1 MADNERPRRTNRER
15 LEIIRKELS
24 AGARSL
30 AAAYAA
36 GFRRDAA
43 GLRRW
48 LSDVSLPETAVLLL
62 GSLFFAVLVAG
73 LLIYS
78 TISSDF
84 EPPDQRDVNRPA
96 GGAIILDRNG
106 QVLFR
111 YIDES
116 NGLRQPVPLPQVSD
130 HVIAATIATED
141 ANFYDNPGVNFEGLA
156 RAVWENLSPVSGSF
170 LEGSGGSSITQQ
182 LVKQLYFSED
192 KQSARSFDRK
202 AREIVFALK
211 LSDDYG
217 KEQVL
222 EWYLNEISYGG
233 MYFGIEA
240 ASQGY
245 FGKPAAELTL
255 AEAAL
260 LAGIPQ
266 SPAAYDPR
274 ANPDAAV
281 ARRNMV
287 LDLLAQHES
296 LQVREATDYPVNLE
310 AIEAAKA
317 APLELAPDKDYVLH
331 APHFVFTYLQPEL
344 EAMFGHEALLKDGL
358 VVTTTIDLN
367 LQLEAEQILEQNIA
381 NFEASSNTHN
391 GSADVIDPTTGELL
405 VMVGSRDHANDEI
418 GGQNNNLLALNSP
431 GSSFKPFV
439 YLGLFLQGN
448 SGPGVPIDD
457 SPVSYRQPDGT
468 VFSPTNP
475 DRRNHGWVTIR
486 TALGNSYNVT
496 AFRAAQALGVN
507 EVVRVARHAGLT
519 GLDGSY
525 GPAIAIGGV
534 DIRGLDL
541 AYAYTVLANGGVMR
555 GQTPKIPH
563 AQGERSIDPVSILSV
578 ARNSGEVLYQAE
590 RLEHR
595 QFPEQQVFL
604 VNSILSDPNAQCQT
618 FGCGGISVPDYQ
630 VAVKTGTSEP
640 FDPKG
645 PNAGKIGETW
655 AFGYTPDVVVG
666 IWAGNS
672 DNAPITNITSSSIA
686 FRAMRDLVL
695 KYYGGQRATPF
706 TPPQGVVKARAC
718 FVSPARMCVDD
729 YFIEDSLRGLA
740 ATSPSNNAPQASQ
753 PNREQE
759 RRDEQLQQQ
768 LQQQLQEQLR
778 EQQQQ
783 QREQQNRENDRN
795 DNRGRGGNNDDD

>member
-1 MADNERPRRTNRER
+1 
-15 LEIIRKELS
+15 
-24 AGARSL
+24 
-30 AAAYAA
+30 
-36 GFRRDAA
+36 
-43 GLRRW
+43 
-48 LSDVSLPETAVLLL
+48 
-62 GSLFFAVLVAG
+62 
-73 LLIYS
+73 
-78 TISSDF
+78 
-84 EPPDQRDVNRPA
+84 
-96 GGAIILDRNG
+96 
-106 QVLFR
+106 
-111 YIDES
+111 
-116 NGLRQPVPLPQVSD
+116 
-130 HVIAATIATED
+130 
-141 ANFYDNPGVNFEGLA
+141 VNFEGLA

-182 LVKQLYFSED
+182 LVKRLYFSED
-192 KQSARSFDRK
+192 QQSARSFDRK
-202 AREIVFALK
+202 AREIVFALQ
-211 LSDDYG
+211 LSDDFG

-222 EWYLNEISYGG
+222 TWYLNEISYGG

-274 ANPDAAV
+274 ANPEAAV

-287 LDLLAQHES
+287 LDLLAQHQS
-296 LQVREATDYPVNLE
+296 LQVREAADYPVSLE

-317 APLELAPDKDYVLH
+317 APLEMAPDRDYVLY
-331 APHFVFTYLQPEL
+331 APHFVFTYLEPEL
-344 EAMFGHEALLKDGL
+344 EAMFGREALLNDGL

-367 LQLEAEQILEQNIA
+367 LQLEAERILEENIA

-391 GSADVIDPTTGELL
+391 GAAVVIDPRTGELL
-405 VMVGSRDHANDEI
+405 VMVGSRDHANEEI
-418 GGQNNNLLALNSP
+418 QGQNNNLLAHNSP

-457 SPVSYRQPDGT
+457 SPIRYQQPDGT
-468 VFSPTNP
+468 IFSPTNP
-475 DRRNHGWVTIR
+475 DKRNHGWVTIR
-486 TALGNSYNVT
+486 NALGNSYNVP
-496 AFRAAQALGVN
+496 AFRAAQAVGVH

-525 GPAIAIGGV
+525 GPAISIGGV
-534 DIRGLDL
+534 DVKGLDL
-541 AYAYTVLANGGVMR
+541 AYAYTVLANGGIMR
-555 GQTPKIPH
+555 GQRPAIPH
-563 AQGERSIDPVSILSV
+563 PQGERGMDPVSILSV
-578 ARNSGEVLYQAE
+578 ARNNGEVVFQAE

-618 FGCGGISVPDYQ
+618 FGCGGISVPGYQ

-640 FDPKG
+640 FDPRG

-686 FRAMRDLVL
+686 FRAMRDLIL
-695 KYYGGQRATPF
+695 TYYGGRPATPF
-706 TPPQGVVKARAC
+706 TPPPGVVRVQAC
-718 FVSPARMCVDD
+718 FASPAQMCVND
-729 YFIEDSLRGLA
+729 YFIEASLRAFTLA
-740 ATSPSNNAPQASQ
+740 PTAAPRPPISRSNPDSQ
-753 PNREQE
+753 EQQRRQQELQRQIEEQRQEPEEQRREQE
-759 RRDEQLQQQ
+759 GDG
-768 LQQQLQEQLR
+768 
-778 EQQQQ
+778 
-783 QREQQNRENDRN
+783 NR
-795 DNRGRGGNNDDD
+795 NRGRGNNDDDD